1 MFPAYPFD
9 LALLKGLIA
18 GFAMAAPIGAVG
30 IMCIRRAITFGVGRA
45 LVPGLGSAL
54 ADAIFGA
61 AAGLG
66 LTVISAF
73 VVAYEAAIGLVGG
86 LIVLGVGVATYLA
99 PVRTDVE
106 TRAPG
111 DRRKDI
117 ARAFSMSIANP
128 ATMLGALGIFA
139 AFGPI
144 DPAEAPGDAAA
155 LVGGVF
161 AGSMLWWLVLAT
173 TARAL
178 KDRFV
183 TGALP
188 RLNRIEGLIIG
199 ACGAAILA
207 VSVAAWDSGPWSG

>member
-1 MFPAYPFD
+1 MPPFE
-9 LALLKGLIA
+9 LAFLKGLIA

-30 IMCIRRAITFGVGRA
+30 IMCIRRAISFGLGRA
-45 LVPGLGSAL
+45 LIAGLGSAL

-73 VVAYEAAIGLVGG
+73 VVAHEAAIGLVGG
-86 LIVLGVGVATYLA
+86 VIVLGVGVATYLA
-99 PVRTDVE
+99 PVRTE
-106 TRAPG
+106 AESWAPG
-111 DRRKDI
+111 DRRKDV

-144 DPAEAPGDAAA
+144 DPARAPGDAAV
-155 LVGGVF
+155 LVLGVF
-161 AGSMLWWLVLAT
+161 LGSMLWWLVLAG

-188 RLNRIEGLIIG
+188 RLNRIEGVIIG
-199 ACGAAILA
+199 ACGVAILA
-207 VSVAAWDSGPWSG
+207 VAAAP